1 MRRVTWP
8 ILFVFCFLN
17 YCGEQRKT
25 FEDAQERPAFF
36 LVSGTDVRMR
46 SGPGTSNRIVKT
58 LSFGVPLKASPLKKE
73 STAGWVG
80 VETSDGVSGYIS
92 NELVMGFTSVDE
104 NTIAVKKLIQARFE
118 RNSFSL
124 REFKDFLDY
133 LRKNLSKNAEEED
146 FFLWSYYSHLRSVSE
161 YLTEDQ
167 VLQALSAKDKSFFI
181 ESESGHVFNHQF
193 LFDFAKDYPRSPY
206 AEEAFWNA
214 VNSISEEDCENYFHC
229 GLKNKLNHE
238 LTYLQRYP
246 KGQFSERSLSALR
259 DFLVSF
265 PDLKKPE
272 YPLSKVKDNPKELIG
287 SLDKALTI
295 LESVENSEEQIA
307 LLVEIKES
315 LLGDQ

>member
-1 MRRVTWP
+1 MRRLTWP

-25 FEDAQERPAFF
+25 LDDPQDSPEFF

-58 LSFGVPLKASPLKKE
+58 LNFGVQLKPSPIKKE
-73 STAGWVG
+73 RSAGWVG
-80 VETSDGVSGYIS
+80 VETTEGISGYIS
-92 NELVMGFTSVDE
+92 NELVTGFTSVDDSAA
-104 NTIAVKKLIQARFE
+104 AVKKLIQARFE

-133 LRKNLSKNAEEED
+133 LRKNLLKNTEEDD

-161 YLTEDQ
+161 YLTEG
-167 VLQALSAKDKSFFI
+167 QALEALSVKDKSFFI
-181 ESESGHVFNHQF
+181 EDESGHVFNHQF

-246 KGQFSERSLSALR
+246 KGKFSERSLSALR

-265 PDLKKPE
+265 PGLKKSE
-272 YPLSKVKDNPKELIG
+272 YPLSKVKDSPNKLIA
-287 SLDKALTI
+287 SIDKVLKI
-295 LESVENSEEQIA
+295 LESVENAQEQSAI
-307 LLVEIKES
+307 LLEIKE
-315 LLGDQ
+315 LLLSDQ